1 MPLESKQFVKIEI
14 VYCLCTLNL
23 GIIGNDVDP
32 KEIDLFFK
40 VLDNNKNNCIE
51 VIN

>member
-1 MPLESKQFVKIEI
+1 MKIELSHGF
-14 VYCLCTLNL
+14 YALNQ